1 MEKVIKMSWESL
13 LKIVDADIGDWD
25 ELLKEIT
32 QLSLEMR
39 KAFNANDY
47 SKAESINEEIL
58 VKSRELGEFYSKKWH
73 QFIGQ
78 RPEFEEDLP

>member
-1 MEKVIKMSWESL
+1 MSWESL

-39 KAFNANDY
+39 KAFNANDH
-47 SKAESINEEIL
+47 SKADSINEEIL
-58 VKSRELGEFYSKKWH
+58 VKSSELGEFYSKIWH